1 MIRATRLGIT
11 ELAKLNI
18 SKVNRALQLK
28 EEQAVRGRRI
38 NRPSDDPGVLTEVH
52 RLYDTVEDLD
62 VYKQNAG
69 FSSDLLNQMDTA
81 LAGVQDILVRA
92 REIATAM
99 SSDTYTA
106 AERTGAATEVQE
118 LYNSLLTLANTNTN
132 GRYVF
137 AADNYQAAAFTAAG
151 VYQGA
156 NTTPTAR
163 VAENQWV
170 QTGYDGSQV
179 FQSNVDLFAA
189 ITNLLTGLQV
199 NNVAAVQT
207 AMTDMQV
214 GTDQI
219 SFWRASIGAEVNAS
233 DDAAATGE
241 AMATLLSERL
251 DALIN
256 IDESTV
262 YMDVSELRNTYEATL
277 RVSATS
283 SQTNLFDL
291 M

>member
-18 SKVNRALQLK
+18 TKVNRALQLK
-28 EEQAVRGRRI
+28 QEQAVSGRRI

-81 LAGVQDILVRA
+81 LSGVHDILVRA

-99 SSDTYTA
+99 SSGTYTA
-106 AERTGAATEVQE
+106 ADRSGAATEVQE

-189 ITNLLTGLQV
+189 VTNLLTGLQV

-241 AMATLLSERL
+241 AMSTLLSERL

-262 YMDVSELRNTYEATL
+262 YLDVSELRNTYEATL

-283 SQTNLFDL
+283 SQTSLFDL